1 MRKSAMLSL
10 LLAAGLL
17 AACGNEQVNPLPQD
31 VSEVLSSVSGT
42 ESVESVSAVWTDEE
56 QFTDRDRRTTYDDED
71 AVQILLNG
79 ATAVCESE
87 NVTVDGTT
95 VTIKAE
101 GTYLLSGTLD
111 DGQIRVDAGEN
122 DKLQLVFDGVTVNSS
137 SSAALYIR
145 EADKVFVTLAAGS
158 ENALSNGGS
167 FVSDGETN
175 VDGAVFSKQDLT
187 CNGDGRLTVTSPG
200 GHGVVCKD
208 DLVLTGG
215 TYAVSAGSHGLDVND
230 SVRIDGASLSLEAG
244 KDGVHVEN
252 EEDSSLGYFYLAGG
266 SLSVVS
272 GGDGV
277 SASGLVRVSGG
288 DVTVTSGGGH
298 ENGPQHTT
306 GGFGGPGRD
315 RFPASDTDSDSTE
328 SQKAIKAD
336 GGLLLDGGTFRLDSA
351 DDALHSNGDV
361 TVTGGDFTVSSGDD
375 GFHADGTLTVSG
387 GTIRI
392 EDSYEGLEG
401 LHVAIT
407 GGDVQLTADDD
418 GVNAAGGTD
427 GSGFGGGFGND
438 RFGGR
443 GPGGPNGGTGSSDGS
458 IVISGGTLSIVA
470 YGDGIDANGSLE
482 ITGGDVTVTGPT
494 QGDTATLDFDTTGR
508 ITGGRFVGTGGAG
521 MAQTF
526 SDSSQGVIALQV
538 GNQSAGTE
546 ITLSDGEETLLT
558 VSPSLPYAVVIL
570 SLPELVKGE
579 SYTVSIGSYTG
590 EFEAS

>member
-1 MRKSAMLSL
+1 MKKRALVSL
-10 LLAAGLL
+10 LLVAGLL
-17 AACGNEQVNPLPQD
+17 AACGAEQVRP
-31 VSEVLSSVSGT
+31 LSSDSSSTLSDSAGT
-42 ESVESVSAVWTDEE
+42 ESAESVSAAWTDAE
-56 QFTDRDRRTTYDDED
+56 QFTDRDRRTSYDDED
-71 AVQILLNG
+71 AVRILLQG
-79 ATAVCESE
+79 ATAACESE
-87 NVTVDGTT
+87 NVTVDGGT
-95 VTIKAE
+95 VTIRTE

-122 DKLQLVFDGVTVNSS
+122 DKLQLVFDGVTVSSS

-145 EADKVFVTLAAGS
+145 GADKVFVTLAAGS
-158 ENALSNGGS
+158 ENALSNGGT

-215 TYAVSAGSHGLDVND
+215 TYTVYAGSHGLDVND
-230 SVRIDGASLSLEAG
+230 SVRVDGASLSLEAG
-244 KDGVHVEN
+244 KDGIHVEN
-252 EEDSSLGYFYLAGG
+252 EEDESLGYFYLAGG
-266 SLSVVS
+266 SVSVVS
-272 GGDGV
+272 DGDGI
-277 SASGLVRVSGG
+277 SASGSVRVSGG
-288 DVTVTSGGGH
+288 DVTVTAGGGH
-298 ENGPQHTT
+298 ENGPQHTS

-315 RFPASDTDSDSTE
+315 RVSVSDSDSTE
-328 SQKAIKAD
+328 SRKAIKAD
-336 GGLLLDGGTFRLDSA
+336 GGLLLDGGTFLLDSA
-351 DDALHSNGDV
+351 DDALHSDGDI

-392 EDSYEGLEG
+392 ETSYEGLEG
-401 LHVAIT
+401 LHVAVS
-407 GGDVQLTADDD
+407 GGNIQLTADDD

-438 RFGGR
+438 RFGGGR
-443 GPGGPNGGTGSSDGS
+443 GPGGPTGGTGSSDGS
-458 IVISGGTLSIVA
+458 VVISGGTLSVVA
-470 YGDGIDANGSLE
+470 YGDGIDSNGSLE
-482 ITGGDVTVTGPT
+482 ITGGDVTVVGPT

-526 SDSSQGVIALQV
+526 GDSSQGVVALRV
-538 GNQSAGTE
+538 GEQSAGTE
-546 ITLSDGEETLLT
+546 IVLSDGGETLLT
-558 VSPSLPYAVVIL
+558 VSPPLPYAVVIL
-570 SLPELVKGE
+570 SLPELVKGRT
-579 SYTVSIGSYTG
+579 YTVSIGAYTG

>member
-1 MRKSAMLSL
+1 MKRSAMLSL

-17 AACGNEQVNPLPQD
+17 AACGTKRAEPLPQD
-31 VSEVLSSVSGT
+31 ASEAITVSTGT
-42 ESVESVSAVWTDEE
+42 ESAGSASAVRLDEE
-56 QFTDRDRRTTYDDED
+56 QFTDRDRRTTYDGED
-71 AVQILLNG
+71 AVQILLQG
-79 ATAVCESE
+79 ATATCESE
-87 NVTVDGTT
+87 NVSVDGGT

-122 DKLQLVFDGVTVNSS
+122 DKLQLVFDGVSVNSS
-137 SSAALYIR
+137 ASAALYIR
-145 EADKVFVTLAAGS
+145 EADKVFVTLSAGS
-158 ENALSNGGS
+158 ENLLSNGGS
-167 FVSDGETN
+167 FVPDGETN

-215 TYAVSAGSHGLDVND
+215 TYTVSAGSHGLDVND
-230 SVRIDGASLSLEAG
+230 SVRIDGASLSVEAG

-252 EEDSSLGYFYLAGG
+252 EEDETLGYFYLAGG

-277 SASGLVRVSGG
+277 SASGQLQVSGG
-288 DVTVTSGGGH
+288 EVTVTSGGGH

-315 RFPASDTDSDSTE
+315 RVATTETDSTE
-328 SQKAIKAD
+328 SCKAIKAD

-351 DDALHSNGDV
+351 DDALHSNDDV

-387 GTIRI
+387 GNILV
-392 EDSYEGLEG
+392 ENSYEGLEG

-407 GGDVQLTADDD
+407 GGDVRLTADDD

-458 IVISGGTLSIVA
+458 IVISGGTLSVVA

-482 ITGGDVTVTGPT
+482 ITGGDVTVAGPT

-546 ITLSDGEETLLT
+546 IVLSDGGETLLT

-570 SLPELVKGE
+570 SLPEMVKGE
-579 SYTVSIGSYTG
+579 TYTVSIGTYTG
-590 EFEAS
+590 EFEAN